1 MPIYEYQCRKCL
13 KAFEVVQKVSD
24 PELKSCKFC
33 KGPVKRMMSVT
44 TLHLKGSGWY
54 VTDYGG
60 KKAPPA
66 VEKEKSE
73 SPAETAA
80 SSEPAT
86 GAESKKTD

>member
-33 KGPVKRMMSVT
+33 KGAVKRMMSVT
-44 TLHLKGSGWY
+44 TFHLKGSGWY

-66 VEKEKSE
+66 AEKEKSE
-73 SPAETAA
+73 SPA
-80 SSEPAT
+80 
-86 GAESKKTD
+86 AESKPAETAKTDDTGTA